1 MEEGGGGGGGGRG
14 GRGEGEEERELEQ
27 AQYSIKLG
35 RRVLLCMRLMMSCLC
50 SPGGGDRGDL
60 TQFKEG
66 MAKVGSKVTKMEL
79 VMSA

>member
-35 RRVLLCMRLMMSCLC
+35 RRVLLCMQSR
-50 SPGGGDRGDL
+50 D
-60 TQFKEG
+60 
-66 MAKVGSKVTKMEL
+66 
-79 VMSA
+79 VMFVFSRWRRSGRPHPV